1 VAVKSAAKKSGS
13 ARKSGGRPASAKKA
27 AAGKKPAKAMSRGKK
42 QHHAL
47 EKQWGMP
54 AGYCS
59 DGKTLATLQEVV
71 NPLTP
76 TLSMSELTPEQRTNL
91 VAQRIASQKDFELA
105 MLGAGMVNKERALAE
120 VRANSK
126 VGKVLMLIEQRMI
139 SNLIEQAE
147 KRVAKATKRRP
158 TDAKKGG
165 RKK

>member
-1 VAVKSAAKKSGS
+1 
-13 ARKSGGRPASAKKA
+13 
-27 AAGKKPAKAMSRGKK
+27 
-42 QHHAL
+42 
-47 EKQWGMP
+47 MP

-59 DGKTLATLQEVV
+59 NGKTLATLQEVV
-71 NPLTP
+71 DPLTP
-76 TLSMSELTPEQRTNL
+76 TLSMSELTPEQRINL

-126 VGKVLMLIEQRMI
+126 VGKVLMLIEQKMI

-158 TDAKKGG
+158 TPARKGG
-165 RKK
+165 GKK

>member
-1 VAVKSAAKKSGS
+1 MAQKSAAKKSGS
-13 ARKSGGRPASAKKA
+13 ARKSSSRPASKKA
-27 AAGKKPAKAMSRGKK
+27 AAGKKPAKASSRGKK

-47 EKQWGMP
+47 EKQWSMP

-59 DGKTLATLQEVV
+59 NGKTLATLQEVV
-71 NPLTP
+71 DPLTP
-76 TLSMSELTPEQRTNL
+76 TLSMSELTPEQRINL

-126 VGKVLMLIEQRMI
+126 VGKVLMLIEQKMI

-158 TDAKKGG
+158 TPARKGG
-165 RKK
+165 GKK